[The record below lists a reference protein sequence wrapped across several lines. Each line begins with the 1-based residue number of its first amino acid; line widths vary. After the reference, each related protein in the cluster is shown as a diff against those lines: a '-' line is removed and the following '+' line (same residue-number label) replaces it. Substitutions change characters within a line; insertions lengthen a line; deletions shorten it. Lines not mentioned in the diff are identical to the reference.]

1 MLAAHQ
7 AALVIF
13 AVFGTS
19 ILSGVFGMA
28 GGLILMGVL
37 ASMLPVPLAMTAH
50 GFAQFIANGTRFLSL
65 LEHVDWRSAG
75 YYVLGTTAAAGIF
88 WFVLYTPSR
97 ALLFFALGA
106 IPILS
111 LLPLAPKFDFQIP
124 RHAIA
129 CGFLN
134 TAAHLTAGVSG
145 PLLDL
150 FFVNSRMNRFEII
163 ATKAFTQTLGHAL
176 KVGYFASLAN
186 AFTELPLWLPIGV
199 AASAVFGTHA
209 GGWILRRMSEGSFRL
224 YLRRIFLLIGCVY
237 LARGAWEV
245 IETM

>member
-1 MLAAHQ
+1 MLIAHQ
-7 AALVIF
+7 AAIVIL

-19 ILSGVFGMA
+19 ILSGIFGMA

-37 ASMLPVPLAMTAH
+37 ATILPVPLAMTAH

-65 LEHVDWRSAG
+65 RKHVDWRSCA
-75 YYVLGTTAAAGIF
+75 YYGIGLAVAAAIF
-88 WFVLYTPSR
+88 WFVLFSPSP
-97 ALLFFALGA
+97 AVLFLTLGA
-106 IPILS
+106 IPIIS
-111 LLPLAPKFDFQIP
+111 LLPRTPKFDFQKP

-145 PLLDL
+145 PVLDL
-150 FFVNSRMNRFEII
+150 FFVNSKMNRFQII

-176 KVGYFASLAN
+176 KVGYFASLAS

-199 AASAVFGTHA
+199 AASAIFGTHA
-209 GGWILRRMSEGSFRL
+209 GGWILHRMSEASFRL
-224 YLRRIFLLIGCVY
+224 YLRKIFLLIGFIY
-237 LARGAWEV
+237 LARGAWEL
-245 IETM
+245 I